1 MLEENTPPERH
12 PRSRHRDV
20 QAQAALRRQRFYDVI
35 MKAIDEL
42 PDSFRDRLEN
52 IDVIVADWPSPS
64 QIARAHT
71 RSRYGLLG
79 LYEGVPH
86 TRRGRG
92 YGFVLPD
99 KITLFRKPIEA
110 RCDSWTAVEEEIAR
124 VVLHEIA
131 HHFGIDDAKLTELE
145 SDRRR
150 KKRPR

>member
-1 MLEENTPPERH
+1 MSEEHNPPERH
-12 PRSRHRDV
+12 AGPRRRDAE
-20 QAQAALRRQRFYDVI
+20 AQAALRRQRFYDVV
-35 MKAIDEL
+35 MKTIKEL
-42 PDSFRDRLEN
+42 PDAFRDRLEN
-52 IDVIVADWPSPS
+52 LDVIVADWPSPS
-64 QIARAHT
+64 QLSRART

-99 KITLFRKPIEA
+99 KITIFRKPIES
-110 RCDSWTAVEEEIAR
+110 RCHSWAEAEEEIER
-124 VVLHEIA
+124 VVWHEIA
-131 HHFGIDDAKLTELE
+131 HHFGISDEALSVIE